1 MKRSKLLIKAMTI
14 QKISMIAQISLVRN
28 FIAAAMTARNAVE
41 TTNAD
46 VRVQLPLKT
55 VLRTS
60 KVV

>member
-1 MKRSKLLIKAMTI
+1 MKPSKPLIKAMTI
-14 QKISMIAQISLVRN
+14 RKISMTVQIRPVRN

-55 VLRTS
+55 VLRTL
-60 KVV
+60 KAA